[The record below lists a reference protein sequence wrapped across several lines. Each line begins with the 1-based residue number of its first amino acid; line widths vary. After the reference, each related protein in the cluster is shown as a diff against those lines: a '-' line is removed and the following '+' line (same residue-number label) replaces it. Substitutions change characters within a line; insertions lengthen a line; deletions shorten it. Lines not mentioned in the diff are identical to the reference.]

1 MMRLLHCFL
10 KLSSWVMFFPIG
22 PRVIMWLAK
31 IIPIRSRFNAL
42 KVTNVCTLKTIKGV
56 ITVLPGV
63 LLCSTP
69 ELFCTVQLALV
80 HWEKNAAVGYSFAD
94 SFNNSILILEVVYL
108 VHSLIQSVPVRLQ
121 TSTLHSLSALQ
132 PLSLWAYSIWIYHL
146 LYLPIVL
153 HIVGY
158 HPPGFMF
165 MLITISTCFTNAV
178 CPLVW
183 SKMNKKVVF
192 PEETLILQP
201 QQ

>member
-80 HWEKNAAVGYSFAD
+80 HWEKNAAMGYSFAD

-121 TSTLHSLSALQ
+121 TSTLHSLSQHCNLCPFGHI
-132 PLSLWAYSIWIYHL
+132 PLDIPSSVPADCITHCWLSSSW
-146 LYLPIVL
+146 L
-153 HIVGY
+153 HVHADY
-158 HPPGFMF
+158 
-165 MLITISTCFTNAV
+165 N
-178 CPLVW
+178 
-183 SKMNKKVVF
+183 
-192 PEETLILQP
+192 
-201 QQ
+201 